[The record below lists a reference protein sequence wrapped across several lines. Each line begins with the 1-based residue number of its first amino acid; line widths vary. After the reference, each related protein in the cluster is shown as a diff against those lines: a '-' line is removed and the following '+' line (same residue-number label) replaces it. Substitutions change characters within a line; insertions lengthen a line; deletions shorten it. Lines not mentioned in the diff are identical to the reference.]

1 MSGMDSDIE
10 TWQELSEIYCNPANG
25 YKSAERL
32 YKKALQEGLNVS
44 RYSAN
49 TQRFYNVAERW

>member
-1 MSGMDSDIE
+1 MDSDIE